1 MIYHNI
7 FDQFVNNEEVSEM
20 ALCAM
25 YDLLKKLTGEFEKSA
40 FFRVKCSFE
49 ELHGMDCEIEDDGSC
64 DTPPF

>member
-25 YDLLKKLTGEFEKSA
+25 YDLLKKLTGEF
-40 FFRVKCSFE
+40 R
-49 ELHGMDCEIEDDGSC
+49 
-64 DTPPF
+64 PFNHEVQPSYLVNFVC